1 MRPID
6 RACRTCL
13 AMLLVAGLSGCA
25 NLEAVRDFTASSARL
40 TDYKAVTERYFAS
53 VDHVL
58 AEMPDTP
65 DFTKDR
71 NDTEALR
78 RAQAAQKE
86 TLLKLHDTVTGYLA
100 ALARLAGDDTF
111 DLSGSIDAVSGKL
124 VLVPNLGID
133 STHVDAYASIA
144 KTVTSWTL
152 AAVQARDVANL
163 ARQHGPAMD
172 TLLGGLQTVT
182 SVYETGLRNE
192 RGQILAFE
200 EAREVSWKLPLDAE
214 TGPANKD
221 AAEIAFRREAVV
233 AWGRRGYALL
243 AQEESA
249 AVDDAHRAANG
260 IAEIRRGHAEMLKN
274 LDHLDRKELVA
285 ELKKAAADLKAI
297 RASLKRL

>member
-144 KTVTSWTL
+144 KTVTSFGTPTTSP
-152 AAVQARDVANL
+152 AA
-163 ARQHGPAMD
+163 
-172 TLLGGLQTVT
+172 
-182 SVYETGLRNE
+182 
-192 RGQILAFE
+192 
-200 EAREVSWKLPLDAE
+200 
-214 TGPANKD
+214 
-221 AAEIAFRREAVV
+221 RRA
-233 AWGRRGYALL
+233 GRRRRSPAAWSRWRMRRTGWAR
-243 AQEESA
+243 SA
-249 AVDDAHRAANG
+249 SPPPTAGSWA
-260 IAEIRRGHAEMLKN
+260 
-274 LDHLDRKELVA
+274 
-285 ELKKAAADLKAI
+285 
-297 RASLKRL
+297 